1 MSLDKENMKNLCLAF
16 EIENSIKNPACF
28 EGPTKNSKGSSSRN

>member
-28 EGPTKNSKGSSSRN
+28 ESPTKNSKGSSSRN